1 MCCCCIHGSFSSLLQ
16 GSMIYGPSLVYLKE
30 RPKLKPYMFYGLLEP
45 GANLY
50 VTALDIMSTSWM
62 FH

>member
-1 MCCCCIHGSFSSLLQ
+1 MLLLHPRKPFLFD
-16 GSMIYGPSLVYLKE
+16 MDRLVYLKG